1 MKWAP
6 QPFSYRHLSPLSK
19 TVHGQTLQNNTC
31 QILTKLETNKSMKVL
46 GLKWDVKEIQICK
59 DLLQSKCLMLGGVK
73 NNINVATVKND
84 EAIATERRS
93 SIKS

>member
-1 MKWAP
+1 
-6 QPFSYRHLSPLSK
+6 
-19 TVHGQTLQNNTC
+19 
-31 QILTKLETNKSMKVL
+31 MKVL